1 MDKDKLALGGSVLSA
16 IAASLCCI
24 GPLVAVVL
32 GASGFA
38 AAALFAKWRPLF
50 LTITAL
56 LLVTA
61 WYLTYWR
68 PKADNCSTD
77 GCALNSVAKWNKV
90 VLWFATAF
98 VIAIAAFPTFSGAA
112 AQLFVP
118 VGASPSGRSQ
128 IKLATLQVN
137 ISSMYCGACAVGIQA
152 KLIKQDGVQGAAQVD
167 FATKTAV
174 IRFDSGKL
182 SPERITAL
190 IDETGFKAEPMTF
203 SQAR

>member
-1 MDKDKLALGGSVLSA
+1 MDKNKLALGGSVLSA

-50 LTITAL
+50 LTITVL

-77 GCALNSVAKWNKV
+77 GCARNSVAKWNKV
-90 VLWFATAF
+90 VLWLATAF
-98 VIAIAAFPTFSGAA
+98 VVAIAAFPTFSRAA

-118 VGASPSGRSQ
+118 VGASTIGPSQ
-128 IKLATLQVN
+128 VKIAALQVN
-137 ISSMYCGACAVGIQA
+137 IPSMDCGACAVGIQA
-152 KLIKQDGVQGAAQVD
+152 KLNKQDGVQGAQVD

-174 IRFDSGKL
+174 IRFDPGKL
-182 SPERITAL
+182 SPEKVTAL
-190 IDETGFKAEPMTF
+190 IDETGFKAEPTTF
-203 SQAR
+203 SQQR

>member
-1 MDKDKLALGGSVLSA
+1 MDKNKLALGGSVLSA

-50 LTITAL
+50 LTITVL

-77 GCALNSVAKWNKV
+77 GCARNSVAKWNKV
-90 VLWFATAF
+90 ALWLATAF
-98 VIAIAAFPTFSGAA
+98 VVAIAAFPTFSRAA

-118 VGASPSGRSQ
+118 VGASTIGPSQ
-128 IKLATLQVN
+128 VKLAALQVN
-137 ISSMYCGACAVGIQA
+137 IPSMDCGACAVGIQA
-152 KLIKQDGVQGAAQVD
+152 KLNKQDGVQGAQVD

-174 IRFDSGKL
+174 IRFEPGKL
-182 SPERITAL
+182 SPEKVTAL
-190 IDETGFKAEPMTF
+190 IDETGFKAEPTTF
-203 SQAR
+203 SQER